1 MKKSFITLLLLFVL
15 VLTGCGET
23 SYLENTRD
31 TQPQKTESDAG
42 TKKKE
47 SSETVSD
54 DIYVQVEGA
63 VRSPGVYRLKADSRV
78 FSLIEKAG
86 GFTKDAFSSDINQAE
101 LLTDG
106 QKITVLTKKEAKK
119 AAETEAPKTSAGGT
133 AESTKVDINTADES
147 ALTTIPGIGP
157 SKARSIIAYREENG
171 PFKKTE
177 DITNVSGIGD
187 ATFQKIKDSITV

>member
-1 MKKSFITLLLLFVL
+1 MKKSFIILLLLFVL
-15 VLTGCGET
+15 ILTGCGET
-23 SYLENTRD
+23 SYLEK
-31 TQPQKTESDAG
+31 TQDKPQQKTESNG
-42 TKKKE
+42 SKKKE
-47 SSETVSD
+47 AKETVSD

-78 FSLIEKAG
+78 FTLIEKAG

-119 AAETEAPKTSAGGT
+119 AAEAEAPKTSSGT
-133 AESTKVDINTADES
+133 AESTKIDINTADES